1 MNSLISGFGRNRLF
15 FKTLPEKGFAE
26 KKSQTRGGKNS
37 KMRLI
42 IAFFVNAAG
51 EKAIGPLVVWRS
63 KKPCCFKDIKSF
75 SRPHAMPFI
84 TTLMMISQ
92 TAAAAASYPKYH
104 KNRILLPNAF
114 CSKFYIK
121 GTQSQQLWLPGFCS
135 YLDKFLP

>member
-114 CSKFYIK
+114 CSKCYIK
-121 GTQSQQLWLPGFCS
+121 DTQSQ
-135 YLDKFLP
+135 